1 MTRRFIASGLATVA
15 VLVLVAC
22 GGGAKHASKPAGA
35 DFATVRTA
43 KCNDWLHASPDEKSA
58 LTQGMRDFFSGEV
71 DQPGSRGQV
80 LDNRAAATLFDNYCK
95 QGFATDF
102 YLYRV
107 YGNAAA
113 FTVPK

>member
-1 MTRRFIASGLATVA
+1 MVAAVVALAA
-15 VLVLVAC
+15 AMPLAAC
-22 GGGAKHASKPAGA
+22 GGSKHTAKQVGA

-43 KCNDWLHASPDEKSA
+43 QCTDWLHASPTERAA

-71 DQPGSRGQV
+71 DQPGARGQV
-80 LDNRAAATLFDNYCK
+80 LSNPAAAALFDNYCK
-95 QGFATDF
+95 QSFATEF
-102 YLYRV
+102 YLYRI

>member
-1 MTRRFIASGLATVA
+1 MKRALVAAAALGVSLLA
-15 VLVLVAC
+15 AC

-43 KCNDWLHASPDEKSA
+43 QCADWLHASPAERSA

-71 DQPGSRGQV
+71 DQPGARGQV
-80 LDNRAAATLFDNYCK
+80 LSNPAAATLFDNYCK
-95 QGFATDF
+95 QSFADEF
-102 YLYRV
+102 YLYRI